1 MRGLLKDPK
10 NRKRILWCGRVLFF
24 LYMAC
29 LIYFLFFSERY
40 GRTLSNREYHY
51 NLELFKEIK
60 RFWTYRKELG
70 LETVVVNLV
79 GNVGVFVPVGMAVP
93 LLYERFR
100 RFPQVA
106 LLSFEVSLAA
116 EVIQLVAKVGTF
128 DVDDLLLN
136 TIGGCIGYVLF
147 ILCRHIWRKRM

>member
-29 LIYFLFFSERY
+29 LIYFLIFSERD

-60 RFWTYRKELG
+60 RFWTYRRELG
-70 LETVVVNLV
+70 METVVVNLV

-136 TIGGCIGYVLF
+136 TIGGCVGYVLF
-147 ILCRHIWRKRM
+147 IL